1 MGFERKSDKQRQTL
15 KKNCGNQS
23 VLKIF
28 HSTKDKMASVEE
40 RTAFAKLEAL
50 KDIRSKTISL
60 EKLKL
65 KLLHDVDS
73 FEAESKC
80 VAEYRREM
88 ELLQQEKMAHVE
100 ELRQIHADINAM
112 ETVIKQAE
120 ESKRTAM
127 DSARRLVEDYRPL
140 KHEVDLM
147 RTELL
152 GLEKLPELANEEKER
167 LSTIGILEKPKSILD
182 GPAGWPA
189 SMHAAM
195 QHHQQLAAAAAGNR
209 GHPAGAPG
217 SFLAAAA
224 AQHSAMGLGPMP
236 ISGPSNAGAPKSL
249 TAQPGVAPPA
259 FRYTQQPPPMKSCL
273 SCHQQIHRNAPIC
286 PLCKAKSRSRNPKK
300 PKKKD

>member
-1 MGFERKSDKQRQTL
+1 MT
-15 KKNCGNQS
+15 
-23 VLKIF
+23 
-28 HSTKDKMASVEE
+28 TVEE

-50 KDIRSKTISL
+50 KEIRSKTINL

-65 KLLHDVDS
+65 RLLHDVDS
-73 FEAESKC
+73 FDNESKSLS
-80 VAEYRREM
+80 EYRREM

-120 ESKRTAM
+120 ESKRNTI
-127 DSARRLVEDYRPL
+127 DSARRLAEDYRPL

-152 GLEKLPELANEEKER
+152 GLEKLPELPNEEKEKMSA
-167 LSTIGILEKPKSILD
+167 LGLGILEKPKPMLE
-182 GPAGWPA
+182 GPHGWPQ

-195 QHHQQLAAAAAGNR
+195 QHHQQLAAAAAAAAAAGNR
-209 GHPAGAPG
+209 GHPGGPPG

-224 AQHSAMGLGPMP
+224 AQHSAMGLGPLPM
-236 ISGPSNAGAPKSL
+236 SGPSANTPKTL